1 MKRLGILT
9 ALLLALLLTAC
20 AGRAAEEETTPTTP
34 PTEAVT
40 TLAPETEP
48 TEPPTE
54 ATTEVQTEAPEEAA
68 YSYTVPDGWV
78 KAGEQMGMAFYTE
91 DGHENDAMPDNISVS
106 IGESRY
112 SLDDQETFKAAV
124 LQLIGMQIGDSSSTQ
139 VYAEGITTEQNLIT
153 YKFVID
159 DGDTVTTQYYILKD
173 YGFCL
178 VQLTNFTGASAP
190 DEAAQAIVDSFA
202 WNEA

>member
-1 MKRLGILT
+1 MKRLGILA
-9 ALLLALLLTAC
+9 ALLLVLLLTAC
-20 AGRAAEEETTPTTP
+20 AGRAAGEETTPTTP

-40 TLAPETEP
+40 TLALETEA
-48 TEPPTE
+48 TDPPTE
-54 ATTEVQTEAPEEAA
+54 APTEAQTEAPEEAA

-124 LQLIGMQIGDSSSTQ
+124 LQLIGMQIGDSSGTQ
-139 VYAEGITTEQNLIT
+139 VYAEGITTEQDLIT

>member
-1 MKRLGILT
+1 MKRLGILA
-9 ALLLALLLTAC
+9 ALLLVLLLTAC
-20 AGRAAEEETTPTTP
+20 AGRAAGEETTPTTP

-40 TLAPETEP
+40 TLAPETEA
-48 TEPPTE
+48 TDPPTE
-54 ATTEVQTEAPEEAA
+54 APTEAQTEAPEEAA
-68 YSYTVPDGWV
+68 YSYPVPDGWV

-112 SLDDQETFKAAV
+112 SLDNQDAFKSAV
-124 LQLIGMQIGDSSSTQ
+124 LQLIGMQIGDSSGTQ
-139 VYAEGITTEQNLIT
+139 VYAEGITTEQDLIT

>member
-1 MKRLGILT
+1 MKRLGILA
-9 ALLLALLLTAC
+9 ALLLVLLLTAC
-20 AGRAAEEETTPTTP
+20 AGRAAGEETTPTTP

-40 TLAPETEP
+40 TLAPETEA
-48 TEPPTE
+48 TDPPTE
-54 ATTEVQTEAPEEAA
+54 APTEAQTEAPEEAA

-112 SLDDQETFKAAV
+112 SLDNQDAFKSAV
-124 LQLIGMQIGDSSSTQ
+124 LQLIGMQIGDSSGTQ
-139 VYAEGITTEQNLIT
+139 VYAEGITTEQDLIT